1 MPNCTNEP
9 CNTSP
14 VRTKILYMYPIV
26 ASQHAQSHT
35 CTLYFATFTPGGKS
49 GNARLISGPM
59 VTYMRNGYMKAAE
72 MGPFY
77 ILVRE
82 EKAVGGLRSVPAP
95 ALSVT
100 TTPVGTATSAPAV
113 AAGPEQVLSPRVC
126 ERLSMQLSQELN
138 LTQAKGLYK
147 AVVAGSGDSDSSS
160 KLFLC
165 RAIATA
171 LTSGTGRPAEIVLQ
185 EVRNYSSVTSI
196 LSSITMILRSVH
208 NK

>member
-82 EKAVGGLRSVPAP
+82 EKASRIPHRHSKVRGHRPEVRVSRGGRQTTSSIILVLYPAYSE
-95 ALSVT
+95 ALIGIARLQSPKSHS
-100 TTPVGTATSAPAV
+100 PV
-113 AAGPEQVLSPRVC
+113 R
-126 ERLSMQLSQELN
+126 
-138 LTQAKGLYK
+138 
-147 AVVAGSGDSDSSS
+147 
-160 KLFLC
+160 
-165 RAIATA
+165 RAI
-171 LTSGTGRPAEIVLQ
+171 LEIANCELQ
-185 EVRNYSSVTSI
+185 VRSSRQTDKHRI
-196 LSSITMILRSVH
+196 ICF
-208 NK
+208 